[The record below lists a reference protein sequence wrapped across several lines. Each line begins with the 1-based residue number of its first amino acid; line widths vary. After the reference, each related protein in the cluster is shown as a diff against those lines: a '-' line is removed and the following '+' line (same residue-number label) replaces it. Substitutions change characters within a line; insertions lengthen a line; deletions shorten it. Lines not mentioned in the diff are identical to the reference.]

1 MATVYQSRLEIIAPG
16 GQIEFYD
23 LDPGRGIT
31 NIGRHPENDV
41 VIDSPTVAPFHAVLD
56 HRKKPYH
63 LMVLAAGQVSAETR
77 LQGQPLTPNIAQEL
91 HDWDTFE
98 IDGYSLILV
107 ASSTEAAVHKEP
119 FPGEQPEQPPL
130 AVPPPTTG
138 APAPVPDQAE
148 QLRVPSRE
156 SHPRPTAL
164 AALPPDSADEL
175 IVTELSAREWTVDVE
190 QTATT
195 QVTIVNGGQI
205 VATFAVRVDG
215 LDESWVSISQPQVNL
230 FEGARATVT
239 ISITPPRL
247 PTSRAGAHPL
257 AVVVTSP
264 NYPGHVS
271 QMGATLNI
279 NPYYEFAVG
288 ELSPRQQ
295 TIRWRKRSGQVTL
308 SIVNKGNSEAVFRL
322 EGADDERRCHFEF
335 DLPGEEVSLAKQAE
349 VRLPPGESVIPIG
362 VTPMRR
368 RLIALR
374 LRTYPFTITTSMTE
388 GAQAPRS
395 VMGQLKT
402 RPLIGLG
409 TILLTLLVSAILIVF
424 FFKPTSEPG
433 LAVQSRESLRPGAT
447 VILAYN
453 ASRFQSLSSTN
464 ILNRLNGLSLDVAL
478 EYRTEN
484 PGEWQTLKAASE
496 LTGLDGTLAL
506 TTTQNTKYRL
516 RATSWIS
523 KIAPMFT
530 GLSREIPV
538 YVTPVEPQITS
549 FNVDRPTVV
558 AGQTVTLFWQV
569 FDAEALRLQY
579 GDMEEPLLGSEL
591 ERGTR
596 RVTVERDTTFT
607 LIATNSFW
615 PKEVKRTVFVKVLQA
630 TSTPV
635 PTPVILR
642 FDVDPLAILVGE
654 TVRINWEVSGADLV
668 NIEPIGNGLP
678 LKGDVGD
685 QPLAS
690 ILYRLTAIKVA
701 EDGSEAKNGAY
712 KEVVVSPQPTATPV
726 PVAPQIQLF
735 EATPK
740 EVIAG
745 EGEVV
750 RLTWSVTGDTTN
762 IEITSPNVQLSGLE
776 AQDSITVTVE
786 ETTLFVLTASNG
798 DLKTSRA
805 TEVKALEPTPTPTP
819 TPIPTEPPPTPTPTP
834 TLTPY
839 PTPVIVY
846 FLAEALSPP
855 DDKVVFRERQD
866 GPDGPVFVYDVEAGS
881 NVKLSWQVNGADRV
895 TLVGYEDLPA
905 TGAKVVLVTIDS
917 TFQLTAENPG
927 GRVNAFVVLEVYLPQ
942 PPPPPYAV
950 TGTEGPDGNEIR
962 WAYSAAFEDI
972 INGFRIYRADLTV
985 GGGFQPVQDVAPG
998 VHSWLDPISPTCDQ
1012 AYYVVAV
1019 YSDPITGEERET
1031 DASATSWYSQP
1042 CP

>member
-1 MATVYQSRLEIIAPG
+1 
-16 GQIEFYD
+16 
-23 LDPGRGIT
+23 
-31 NIGRHPENDV
+31 
-41 VIDSPTVAPFHAVLD
+41 
-56 HRKKPYH
+56 
-63 LMVLAAGQVSAETR
+63 
-77 LQGQPLTPNIAQEL
+77 
-91 HDWDTFE
+91 
-98 IDGYSLILV
+98 
-107 ASSTEAAVHKEP
+107 
-119 FPGEQPEQPPL
+119 
-130 AVPPPTTG
+130 
-138 APAPVPDQAE
+138 
-148 QLRVPSRE
+148 
-156 SHPRPTAL
+156 
-164 AALPPDSADEL
+164 L
-175 IVTELSAREWTVDVE
+175 IVAELSAREWTVDVE

-195 QVTIVNGGQI
+195 QLTIVNGGQI
-205 VATFAVRVDG
+205 VAMFAIRVDG
-215 LDESWVSISQPQVNL
+215 LDESWVTISQPQVNL

-239 ISITPPRL
+239 ISVTPPRL

-271 QMGATLNI
+271 QMGATLTI

-295 TIRWRKRSGQVTL
+295 TIPWRKRSGQVTL
-308 SIVNKGNSEAVFRL
+308 PVINKGNSEAIFRL
-322 EGADDERRCHFEF
+322 EGEDDERRCHFEF

-362 VTPMRR
+362 VTPSRR
-368 RLIALR
+368 RFIALR
-374 LRTYPFTITTSMTE
+374 VHSYSFTITTSMTE
-388 GAQAPRS
+388 GSQAPRA
-395 VMGQLKT
+395 VIGRLKA
-402 RPLIGLG
+402 RPLIGLL
-409 TILLTLLVSAILIVF
+409 TILLAFFLFAIFMLF
-424 FFKPTSEPG
+424 LFKPVSEPD
-433 LAVQSRESLRPGAT
+433 LLVQSREALTPGGT
-447 VILAYN
+447 VVLAFD
-453 ASRFQSLSSTN
+453 ASRFPSFRPTS
-464 ILNRLNGLSLDVAL
+464 ILNRLNSLSLNLAL
-478 EYRTEN
+478 EYKTDN

-496 LTGLDGTLAL
+496 LTSPDGTVVI
-506 TTTQNTKYRL
+506 TPTQNTRYRL
-516 RATSWIS
+516 RATSWVS
-523 KIAPMFT
+523 QLAPTFT
-530 GLSREIPV
+530 GLSREIAV
-538 YVTPVEPQITS
+538 YVTPVEPQIVFFS
-549 FNVDRPTVV
+549 VDRPTAV

-569 FDAEALRLQY
+569 FDAEALRLEY
-579 GDMEEPLLGSEL
+579 GDMVEPLQESEL

-596 RVTVERDTTFT
+596 QVTVEQDTTFT
-607 LIATNSFW
+607 LIATNGFW
-615 PKEVKRTVFVKVLQA
+615 PKEVKRTAFVNVLQP
-630 TSTPV
+630 TPTPV

-654 TVRINWEVSGADLV
+654 TVRISWEVSGADSV

-701 EDGSEAKNGAY
+701 EDGSEVKNGAY

-745 EGEVV
+745 KGQVV

-762 IEITSPNVQLSGLE
+762 IEITSPSVQLIGLK

-798 DLKTSRA
+798 DLKSSKA

-819 TPIPTEPPPTPTPTP
+819 TPIPTSTPTPTP

-866 GPDGPVFVYDVEAGS
+866 GPDGPVFIYDVEAGS
-881 NVKLSWQVNGADRV
+881 NVKLSWQVSGADRV

-905 TGAKVVLVTIDS
+905 TGSKVVLVTIDS
-917 TFQLTAENPG
+917 TFQLMAENPG
-927 GRVNAFVVLEVYLPQ
+927 GRVNAFVVLEAYLPE

-962 WAYSAAFEDI
+962 WAYSTAFEDY

-998 VHSWLDPISPTCDQ
+998 IHSWLDPISPTCGQ

-1031 DASATSWYSQP
+1031 DASATSWYSEP